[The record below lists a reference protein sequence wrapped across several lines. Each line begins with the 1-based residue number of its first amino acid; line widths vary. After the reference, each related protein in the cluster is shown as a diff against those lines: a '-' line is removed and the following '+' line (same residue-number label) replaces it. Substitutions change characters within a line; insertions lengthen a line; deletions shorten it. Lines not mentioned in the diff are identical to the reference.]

1 MNHLNTREVAI
12 GATLHCLTGCAIGEI
27 AGLIIGT
34 ALGLTNLVTII
45 ISIALAFVFGYTLSV
60 LPLVKAGI
68 GLAAAL
74 PVVFVSDTLSIF
86 TMEVADNTVMA
97 IIPGAMNAG
106 LVNPLFWATMP
117 LSLLIAFFVAVPVN
131 EYLLKRGKGH
141 ALIHESLQGKQREV
155 L

>member
-1 MNHLNTREVAI
+1 MNHENIREVAV

-27 AGLIIGT
+27 VGLMIGT
-34 ALGLTNLVTII
+34 ALGLSNLITIV
-45 ISIALAFVFGYTLSV
+45 ISIGLAFVFGYSLSIS
-60 LPLVKAGI
+60 PLLKAGL

-74 PVVFVSDTLSIF
+74 PIVFVSDTLSIF

-97 IIPGAMNAG
+97 IVPGAMNAG

-131 EYLLKRGKGH
+131 EHLLKKGKGH
-141 ALIHESLQGKQREV
+141 ALIHKSLHGKH
-155 L
+155 